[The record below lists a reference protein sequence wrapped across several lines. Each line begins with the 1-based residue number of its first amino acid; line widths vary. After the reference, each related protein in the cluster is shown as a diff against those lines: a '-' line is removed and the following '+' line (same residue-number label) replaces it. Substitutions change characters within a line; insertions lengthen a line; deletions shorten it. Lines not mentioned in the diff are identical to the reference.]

1 MKLVVSERADNDLHE
16 IYSYLL
22 PLNPAAARDQ
32 IADINE
38 KFQQLHR
45 FPFIGRERSTLAA
58 GLRSVVAGPKV
69 IFYLVTDDRVVI
81 VRVLDGRMDLDEEF
95 RR

>member
-1 MKLVVSERADNDLHE
+1 MKLVVSERADDDLHE
-16 IYSYLL
+16 IYNHLL
-22 PLNPAAARDQ
+22 PLNPQAARDQ
-32 IADINE
+32 IAGINE
-38 KFQQLHR
+38 KFRQLVR
-45 FPFIGRERSTLAA
+45 FPFIGRERASLAA
-58 GLRSVVAGPKV
+58 GLRSVVLGPKV

>member
-1 MKLVVSERADNDLHE
+1 MKLVVSDLADDDLHE
-16 IYSYLL
+16 IYSYLY
-22 PLNPAAARDQ
+22 PLNPQAAQDQ

-38 KFQQLHR
+38 KFRQLVR
-45 FPFIGRERSTLAA
+45 FPFIGRERSTFAP
-58 GLRSVVAGPKV
+58 GLRSVVSGPKV
-69 IFYLVTDDRVVI
+69 IFYLVTDDRIVI